1 MSRAVWTDTAD
12 YMILRCAACWMPH
25 IVHRQM
31 MRDGISCRDCG
42 AGPLIP
48 EGYGYLQKEKTHEK
62 ESYCDINDFLKEDQ
76 SMKKMKPI
84 FVKMDGITNYYCPK
98 CKRIIVSTWNLRQ
111 SGTKDNYCRECGQG
125 LDWSGITLEVYWV
138 D

>member
-1 MSRAVWTDTAD
+1 MGECTLTTKNKQQTVRQD
-12 YMILRCAACWMPH
+12 YVSAALTRMIC
-25 IVHRQM
+25 
-31 MRDGISCRDCG
+31 
-42 AGPLIP
+42 
-48 EGYGYLQKEKTHEK
+48 
-62 ESYCDINDFLKEDQ
+62 LKEDQ

-84 FVKMDGITNYYCPK
+84 IKKMDGITNYYCPK

-125 LDWSGITLEVYWV
+125 MDWSGITLEVYWV